1 MCPATYKFKYKDF
14 KCIKA
19 MKKVFMIAIIQI
31 LIINVQYI
39 IALNSIAEPKL
50 KEHPVT

>member
-1 MCPATYKFKYKDF
+1 M
-14 KCIKA
+14 A

>member
-1 MCPATYKFKYKDF
+1 M
-14 KCIKA
+14 A
-19 MKKVFMIAIIQI
+19 MKKVFMIAHIQI

-50 KEHPVT
+50 TEHPVT